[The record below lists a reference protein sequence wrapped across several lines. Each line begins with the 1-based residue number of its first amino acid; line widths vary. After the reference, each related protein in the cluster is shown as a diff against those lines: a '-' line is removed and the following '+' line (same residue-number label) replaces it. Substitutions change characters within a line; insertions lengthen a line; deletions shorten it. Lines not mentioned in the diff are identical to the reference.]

1 MNIFIL
7 LVLEFL
13 HIFVMSSSKKLNLC
27 PNEQSIYLHFFGL
40 YFDLPSTPCLNY
52 PKNAKDCRHREPITK
67 PATSDWFCY
76 NSAAQPKR
84 LGSGSWHSEPAK

>member
-27 PNEQSIYLHFFGL
+27 PNEQSIYLHFLGYTL
-40 YFDLPSTPCLNY
+40 TCLQLH
-52 PKNAKDCRHREPITK
+52 A
-67 PATSDWFCY
+67 
-76 NSAAQPKR
+76 
-84 LGSGSWHSEPAK
+84 